1 MPYFTFIS
9 IFLYSSLY
17 LKINCGDITKEELNK
32 VLDLFN
38 SNVLE
43 KYKEIEEFRNN
54 GTISKYNVV
63 YNFKKFILKLNKNII
78 ERKIYKLKEP
88 ENYPYK
94 FDQEKLVQDI
104 NIRIEDF
111 LKKYEGIL
119 NSREKTNIIYIQTVS
134 IIKIAAIIFIC
145 FILLIILLSI
155 AIMIYITSPNC
166 RKYNLLLDNK
176 ENGKN
181 IGQDE
186 NSNIIMNTNDSAS
199 FKVVKVLNNFIK
211 SERKRKKRYIKS

>member
-1 MPYFTFIS
+1 M
-9 IFLYSSLY
+9 
-17 LKINCGDITKEELNK
+17 INCGDITKEELNK

-43 KYKEIEEFRNN
+43 KYKEIEEMTNN

-63 YNFKKFILKLNKNII
+63 YNFKKFILKLKRNII

-94 FDQEKLVQDI
+94 FDQQKLLQEI
-104 NIRIEDF
+104 NIKIEDF
-111 LKKYEGIL
+111 LRKYHEIL
-119 NSREKTNIIYIQTVS
+119 ISKEKTNIVYIKT
-134 IIKIAAIIFIC
+134 INILKIAAIIFIC
-145 FILLIILLSI
+145 FLLLIILLSI
-155 AIMIYITSPNC
+155 AFMIFITSPNC

-176 ENGKN
+176 ENDKK
-181 IGQDE
+181 IDQDE
-186 NSNIIMNTNDSAS
+186 NNNIIMNTNDSAS

-211 SERKRKKRYIKS
+211 SEKKRK

>member
-1 MPYFTFIS
+1 M
-9 IFLYSSLY
+9 
-17 LKINCGDITKEELNK
+17 INCGDITKEELNK

-43 KYKEIEEFRNN
+43 KYKEIEEMRNN

-63 YNFKKFILKLNKNII
+63 YNFKKFILKLKRNII

-94 FDQEKLVQDI
+94 FDQQKLLQEI
-104 NIRIEDF
+104 NIKIEDF
-111 LKKYEGIL
+111 LRKYHEIL
-119 NSREKTNIIYIQTVS
+119 ISKEKTNIVYIKT
-134 IIKIAAIIFIC
+134 INILKIAAIIFIC
-145 FILLIILLSI
+145 FLLLIILLSI
-155 AIMIYITSPNC
+155 AFMIYITSPNC

-176 ENGKN
+176 ENDKK
-181 IGQDE
+181 IDQDE
-186 NSNIIMNTNDSAS
+186 NNNIIMNTNDSAS

-211 SERKRKKRYIKS
+211 SEKKRK

>member
-1 MPYFTFIS
+1 MPYFIFIS
-9 IFLYSSLY
+9 LLLYSSLY
-17 LKINCGDITKEELNK
+17 LMINCGDITKEELNK

-38 SNVLE
+38 SSVLE
-43 KYKEIEEFRNN
+43 KYKEIEEIRNN
-54 GTISKYNVV
+54 GTVSKFNLI
-63 YNFKKFILKLNKNII
+63 YNFKKFVLKLNRNII

-94 FDQEKLVQDI
+94 FNQSKLVEDI

-111 LKKYEGIL
+111 LKKYQDIL
-119 NSREKTNIIYIQTVS
+119 DSKDKTNILYIKTMN
-134 IIKIAAIIFIC
+134 IIKIAVIIFIC

-155 AIMIYITSPNC
+155 AFMIYITSPSC
-166 RKYNLLLDNK
+166 RKYNLLIDNK
-176 ENGKN
+176 ENDK
-181 IGQDE
+181 IIDQDK

-211 SERKRKKRYIKS
+211 SERKRK

>member
-1 MPYFTFIS
+1 MPYFIFIS
-9 IFLYSSLY
+9 ILLYSSLY
-17 LKINCGDITKEELNK
+17 LTINCRDITKEELNK

-38 SNVLE
+38 SSVLE
-43 KYKEIEEFRNN
+43 KYKEIEEISNN
-54 GTISKYNVV
+54 GTVSKFNLI
-63 YNFKKFILKLNKNII
+63 YNFKKFVLKLNRNII

-94 FDQEKLVQDI
+94 FNQSQLVEDI

-111 LKKYEGIL
+111 LRKYQEIL
-119 NSREKTNIIYIQTVS
+119 DSKDKTNILYIKTMN
-134 IIKIAAIIFIC
+134 IIKIAVIIFIC

-155 AIMIYITSPNC
+155 AFMIYITSPSC
-166 RKYNLLLDNK
+166 RKYNLLIDNK
-176 ENGKN
+176 ENDK
-181 IGQDE
+181 IIDQDK

-211 SERKRKKRYIKS
+211 SERKMK

>member
-1 MPYFTFIS
+1 MPYFIFIS
-9 IFLYSSLY
+9 ILLYSSLY
-17 LKINCGDITKEELNK
+17 LMINCGDITKEELNK

-43 KYKEIEEFRNN
+43 KYKEIEEMTNN

-63 YNFKKFILKLNKNII
+63 YNFKKFILKLKRNII

-94 FDQEKLVQDI
+94 FDQQKLLQDI
-104 NIRIEDF
+104 NIKIEDF
-111 LKKYEGIL
+111 LRKYHEIL
-119 NSREKTNIIYIQTVS
+119 ISKEKTNIVYIKT
-134 IIKIAAIIFIC
+134 INILKIAAIIFIC
-145 FILLIILLSI
+145 FLLLIILLSI
-155 AIMIYITSPNC
+155 AFMIYITSPNC

-176 ENGKN
+176 ENDKK
-181 IGQDE
+181 IDQDE
-186 NSNIIMNTNDSAS
+186 NNNIIMNTNDSAS

-211 SERKRKKRYIKS
+211 SEKKRK

>member
-1 MPYFTFIS
+1 M
-9 IFLYSSLY
+9 
-17 LKINCGDITKEELNK
+17 INCGDITKEELNK

-38 SNVLE
+38 SSVLE
-43 KYKEIEEFRNN
+43 KYKEIEEIRNN
-54 GTISKYNVV
+54 GTISKYNLI
-63 YNFKKFILKLNKNII
+63 YNFKKFVLKLNRNII

-94 FDQEKLVQDI
+94 FNQSKLVEDI

-111 LKKYEGIL
+111 LKKYQEIL
-119 NSREKTNIIYIQTVS
+119 DLKYKTNILYIKTIN

-155 AIMIYITSPNC
+155 AFMIYITSPSC
-166 RKYNLLLDNK
+166 RKYNLLIDSK
-176 ENGKN
+176 ENDK
-181 IGQDE
+181 IIDHDK

-211 SERKRKKRYIKS
+211 SEKKRK

>member
-1 MPYFTFIS
+1 MPYITFMS
-9 IFLYSSLY
+9 ILLYSSLY
-17 LKINCGDITKEELNK
+17 LMVNCRDITKEELNK

-38 SNVLE
+38 SSVLE
-43 KYKEIEEFRNN
+43 KYKEIEEISNN
-54 GTISKYNVV
+54 GTISKYNMV
-63 YNFKKFILKLNKNII
+63 YNFKKFVLKLNRNII

-94 FDQEKLVQDI
+94 FDQSKLVKDI

-111 LKKYEGIL
+111 LKKYQEIL
-119 NSREKTNIIYIQTVS
+119 ISKDKTNILYIKT
-134 IIKIAAIIFIC
+134 INILKIAAIVFIC
-145 FILLIILLSI
+145 FLLLIILLSI
-155 AIMIYITSPNC
+155 AFMIYITSPNC

-176 ENGKN
+176 ENDKRPDLD
-181 IGQDE
+181 Q

-211 SERKRKKRYIKS
+211 SERKRK

>member
-17 LKINCGDITKEELNK
+17 LMINCGDITKEELNK

-43 KYKEIEEFRNN
+43 KYKEIEEIRNN

-111 LKKYEGIL
+111 LKKYKEIL
-119 NSREKTNIIYIQTVS
+119 NSMEKTNIIYIQTVS
-134 IIKIAAIIFIC
+134 ILKIAAIIFIC

-155 AIMIYITSPNC
+155 VIMIYITSPNC

-181 IGQDE
+181 IDQDE

-211 SERKRKKRYIKS
+211 SERKRKQRHIKS

>member
-1 MPYFTFIS
+1 MPYFAFIS
-9 IFLYSSLY
+9 ILLYSSLY
-17 LKINCGDITKEELNK
+17 LMINCGDITKEELNK

-43 KYKEIEEFRNN
+43 KYKEIEEMTNN

-63 YNFKKFILKLNKNII
+63 YNFKKFILKLKRNII

-94 FDQEKLVQDI
+94 FDQQKLLQEI
-104 NIRIEDF
+104 NIKIEDF
-111 LKKYEGIL
+111 LRKYHEIL
-119 NSREKTNIIYIQTVS
+119 ISKEKTNIVYIKT
-134 IIKIAAIIFIC
+134 INILKIAAIIFIC
-145 FILLIILLSI
+145 FLLLIILLSI
-155 AIMIYITSPNC
+155 AFMIYITSPNC

-176 ENGKN
+176 ENDKK
-181 IGQDE
+181 IDQDE
-186 NSNIIMNTNDSAS
+186 NNNIIMNTNDSAS

-211 SERKRKKRYIKS
+211 SEKKRK

>member
-1 MPYFTFIS
+1 MPYFIFIS
-9 IFLYSSLY
+9 ILLYSSLY
-17 LKINCGDITKEELNK
+17 LTINCRDITKEELNK

-38 SNVLE
+38 SSVLE
-43 KYKEIEEFRNN
+43 KYKEIEEISNN
-54 GTISKYNVV
+54 GTVSKFNFI
-63 YNFKKFILKLNKNII
+63 YNFKKFVLKLNRNII

-94 FDQEKLVQDI
+94 FNQSQLVEDI

-111 LKKYEGIL
+111 LRKYQEIL
-119 NSREKTNIIYIQTVS
+119 DSKDKTNILYIKTMN
-134 IIKIAAIIFIC
+134 IIKIAVIIFIC

-155 AIMIYITSPNC
+155 AFMIYITSPSC
-166 RKYNLLLDNK
+166 RKYNLLIDNK
-176 ENGKN
+176 ENDK
-181 IGQDE
+181 IIDQDK

-211 SERKRKKRYIKS
+211 SERKMK

>member
-1 MPYFTFIS
+1 MPYFAFIS
-9 IFLYSSLY
+9 ILLYSSLY
-17 LKINCGDITKEELNK
+17 LMINCGDITKEELNK

-43 KYKEIEEFRNN
+43 KYKEIEEMRNN

-63 YNFKKFILKLNKNII
+63 YNFKKFILKLKRNII

-94 FDQEKLVQDI
+94 FDQSKLVKDI

-111 LKKYEGIL
+111 LKKYQEIL
-119 NSREKTNIIYIQTVS
+119 VSKDKTNILYIKT
-134 IIKIAAIIFIC
+134 INILKIAAIVFIC
-145 FILLIILLSI
+145 FLLLIILLSI
-155 AIMIYITSPNC
+155 AFMIYITSPNC

-176 ENGKN
+176 ENNKRPDLD
-181 IGQDE
+181 Q

-211 SERKRKKRYIKS
+211 SERKRK

>member
-1 MPYFTFIS
+1 M
-9 IFLYSSLY
+9 
-17 LKINCGDITKEELNK
+17 INCGDITKEELNK

-43 KYKEIEEFRNN
+43 KYKEIEEMTNN

-63 YNFKKFILKLNKNII
+63 YNFKKFILKLKRNII

-94 FDQEKLVQDI
+94 FDQQKLLQEI
-104 NIRIEDF
+104 NIKIEDF
-111 LKKYEGIL
+111 LRKYHEIL
-119 NSREKTNIIYIQTVS
+119 ISKEKTNIVYIKT
-134 IIKIAAIIFIC
+134 INILKIAAIIFIC
-145 FILLIILLSI
+145 FLLLIILLSI
-155 AIMIYITSPNC
+155 AFMIYITSPNC

-176 ENGKN
+176 ENDKK
-181 IGQDE
+181 IDQDE
-186 NSNIIMNTNDSAS
+186 NNNIIMNTNDSAS

-211 SERKRKKRYIKS
+211 SEKKRK

>member
-1 MPYFTFIS
+1 MPYFIFIS
-9 IFLYSSLY
+9 ILLYSSLY
-17 LKINCGDITKEELNK
+17 LMINCGDITKEELNK

-38 SNVLE
+38 SSVLE
-43 KYKEIEEFRNN
+43 KYKEIEEIRNN
-54 GTISKYNVV
+54 GTISKYNLI
-63 YNFKKFILKLNKNII
+63 YNFKKFVLKLNRNII

-94 FDQEKLVQDI
+94 FNQSKLVEDI

-111 LKKYEGIL
+111 LKKYQEIL
-119 NSREKTNIIYIQTVS
+119 DSKDKTNIIYIKTIN

-155 AIMIYITSPNC
+155 AFMIYITSPSC
-166 RKYNLLLDNK
+166 RKYNLLIDDK
-176 ENGKN
+176 ENDKR
-181 IGQDE
+181 IDHDK

-211 SERKRKKRYIKS
+211 SERKRK

>member
-1 MPYFTFIS
+1 MPYITFMS
-9 IFLYSSLY
+9 ILLYFSLY
-17 LKINCGDITKEELNK
+17 LIVNCRDITKEELNK

-38 SNVLE
+38 NSVLE
-43 KYKEIEEFRNN
+43 KYKEIEEISNN
-54 GTISKYNVV
+54 GTISKYNMV
-63 YNFKKFILKLNKNII
+63 YNFKKFVLKLNRNII

-94 FDQEKLVQDI
+94 FDQSKLVKDI

-111 LKKYEGIL
+111 LKKYQEIL
-119 NSREKTNIIYIQTVS
+119 ISKDKTNILYIKT
-134 IIKIAAIIFIC
+134 INILKIAAIFFIC
-145 FILLIILLSI
+145 FLLLIILLSI
-155 AIMIYITSPNC
+155 AFMIYITSPNC

-176 ENGKN
+176 ENDKRPDLD
-181 IGQDE
+181 Q

-211 SERKRKKRYIKS
+211 SERKRK

>member
-9 IFLYSSLY
+9 IFLYSLLY
-17 LKINCGDITKEELNK
+17 LMINCGDITKEELNK

-43 KYKEIEEFRNN
+43 KYKEIEEIRNN

-111 LKKYEGIL
+111 LKKYKEIL
-119 NSREKTNIIYIQTVS
+119 NSKEKTNIIYIQTVS
-134 IIKIAAIIFIC
+134 ILKIAAIIFIC

-155 AIMIYITSPNC
+155 VIMIYITSPNC

-181 IGQDE
+181 IDQDE

-211 SERKRKKRYIKS
+211 SERKRKQRHIKS

>member
-1 MPYFTFIS
+1 MPYFAFIS
-9 IFLYSSLY
+9 ILLYSSLY
-17 LKINCGDITKEELNK
+17 LMINCGDITKEELNK

-43 KYKEIEEFRNN
+43 KYKEIEEMTNN

-63 YNFKKFILKLNKNII
+63 YNFKKFILKLKRNII

-94 FDQEKLVQDI
+94 FDQQKLLQEI
-104 NIRIEDF
+104 NIKIEEF
-111 LKKYEGIL
+111 LRKYHEIL
-119 NSREKTNIIYIQTVS
+119 ISKEKTNIVYIKT
-134 IIKIAAIIFIC
+134 INILKIAAIIFIC
-145 FILLIILLSI
+145 FLLLIILLSI
-155 AIMIYITSPNC
+155 AFMIYITSPNC

-176 ENGKN
+176 ENDKK
-181 IGQDE
+181 IDQDE
-186 NSNIIMNTNDSAS
+186 NNNIIMNTNDSAS

-211 SERKRKKRYIKS
+211 SEKKRK

>member
-1 MPYFTFIS
+1 M
-9 IFLYSSLY
+9 
-17 LKINCGDITKEELNK
+17 INCGDITKEELNK

-43 KYKEIEEFRNN
+43 KYKEIEEIRNN

-111 LKKYEGIL
+111 LKKYKEIL

-181 IGQDE
+181 IDQDE
-186 NSNIIMNTNDSAS
+186 NSNTIMNTNDSAS

-211 SERKRKKRYIKS
+211 SERKRKQRHIKS

>member
-9 IFLYSSLY
+9 IFLYSLLY
-17 LKINCGDITKEELNK
+17 LMINCGDITKEELNK

-43 KYKEIEEFRNN
+43 KYKEIEEIRNN

-111 LKKYEGIL
+111 LKKYKEIL

-181 IGQDE
+181 IDQDE

-211 SERKRKKRYIKS
+211 SERKRKQRHIKS

>member
-1 MPYFTFIS
+1 M
-9 IFLYSSLY
+9 
-17 LKINCGDITKEELNK
+17 INCGDITKEELNK

-43 KYKEIEEFRNN
+43 KYKEIEEIRNN

-111 LKKYEGIL
+111 LKKYKEIL

-181 IGQDE
+181 IDQDE

-211 SERKRKKRYIKS
+211 SERKRKQRHIQS

>member
-1 MPYFTFIS
+1 MV
-9 IFLYSSLY
+9 
-17 LKINCGDITKEELNK
+17 NCRDITKEELNK

-38 SNVLE
+38 SSVLE
-43 KYKEIEEFRNN
+43 KYKEIEEISNN
-54 GTISKYNVV
+54 GTISKYNMV
-63 YNFKKFILKLNKNII
+63 YNFKKFVLKLNRNII

-94 FDQEKLVQDI
+94 FDQSKLVKDI

-111 LKKYEGIL
+111 LKKYQEIL
-119 NSREKTNIIYIQTVS
+119 VSKDKTNILYIKT
-134 IIKIAAIIFIC
+134 INILKIAAIVFIC
-145 FILLIILLSI
+145 FLLLIILLSI
-155 AIMIYITSPNC
+155 AFMIYITSPNC

-176 ENGKN
+176 ENDKRPDLD
-181 IGQDE
+181 Q

-211 SERKRKKRYIKS
+211 SEKKRK

>member
-1 MPYFTFIS
+1 MPYFIFIS
-9 IFLYSSLY
+9 ILLYSSLY
-17 LKINCGDITKEELNK
+17 LKINCRDITKEELNK

-38 SNVLE
+38 SSVLE
-43 KYKEIEEFRNN
+43 KYKEIEEISNN
-54 GTISKYNVV
+54 GTVSKFNLI
-63 YNFKKFILKLNKNII
+63 YNFKKFVLKLNRNII

-94 FDQEKLVQDI
+94 FNQSQLVEDI

-111 LKKYEGIL
+111 LQKYQEIL
-119 NSREKTNIIYIQTVS
+119 DSKDKTNILYIKTMN
-134 IIKIAAIIFIC
+134 IIKIAVIIFIC

-155 AIMIYITSPNC
+155 AFMIYITSPSC
-166 RKYNLLLDNK
+166 RKYNLLIDNK
-176 ENGKN
+176 ENDK
-181 IGQDE
+181 IIDQDK

-211 SERKRKKRYIKS
+211 SERKMK

>member
-1 MPYFTFIS
+1 MPYFAFIS
-9 IFLYSSLY
+9 ILLYSSLY
-17 LKINCGDITKEELNK
+17 LMINCGDITKEELNK

-43 KYKEIEEFRNN
+43 KYKEIEEMTNN

-63 YNFKKFILKLNKNII
+63 YNFKKFILKLKRNII

-94 FDQEKLVQDI
+94 FDQQKLLQEI
-104 NIRIEDF
+104 NIKIEDF
-111 LKKYEGIL
+111 LRKYHEIL
-119 NSREKTNIIYIQTVS
+119 ISKEKTNIVYIKT
-134 IIKIAAIIFIC
+134 INILKIAAIIFIC
-145 FILLIILLSI
+145 FLLLIILLSI
-155 AIMIYITSPNC
+155 AFMIFITSPNC

-176 ENGKN
+176 ENDKK
-181 IGQDE
+181 IDQDE
-186 NSNIIMNTNDSAS
+186 NNNIIMNTNDSAS

-211 SERKRKKRYIKS
+211 SEKKRK

>member
-1 MPYFTFIS
+1 M
-9 IFLYSSLY
+9 
-17 LKINCGDITKEELNK
+17 INCGDITKEELNK

-38 SNVLE
+38 SSVLE
-43 KYKEIEEFRNN
+43 KYKEIEEIRNN
-54 GTISKYNVV
+54 GTISKYNLI
-63 YNFKKFILKLNKNII
+63 YNFKKFVLKLNRNII

-94 FDQEKLVQDI
+94 FDQSKLVKDI

-111 LKKYEGIL
+111 LKKYQEIL
-119 NSREKTNIIYIQTVS
+119 VSKDKTNILYIKT
-134 IIKIAAIIFIC
+134 INILKIAAIVFIC
-145 FILLIILLSI
+145 FLLLIILLSI
-155 AIMIYITSPNC
+155 AFMIYITSPNC

-176 ENGKN
+176 ENDKRPDLD
-181 IGQDE
+181 Q

-211 SERKRKKRYIKS
+211 SERKRK

>member
-1 MPYFTFIS
+1 M
-9 IFLYSSLY
+9 
-17 LKINCGDITKEELNK
+17 INCGDITKEELNK

-43 KYKEIEEFRNN
+43 KYKEIEEIRNN

-111 LKKYEGIL
+111 LKKYKEIL

-181 IGQDE
+181 IDQDE
-186 NSNIIMNTNDSAS
+186 NSNIIMNANDSAS

-211 SERKRKKRYIKS
+211 SERKRKQRHIKS

>member
-1 MPYFTFIS
+1 M
-9 IFLYSSLY
+9 
-17 LKINCGDITKEELNK
+17 INCGDITKEELNK

-43 KYKEIEEFRNN
+43 KYKEIEEIRNN

-111 LKKYEGIL
+111 LKKYKEIL

-181 IGQDE
+181 IDQDE

-211 SERKRKKRYIKS
+211 SERKRKQRHIKS

>member
-1 MPYFTFIS
+1 MPYITFMS
-9 IFLYSSLY
+9 ILLYSSLY
-17 LKINCGDITKEELNK
+17 LMVNCRDITKEELNK

-38 SNVLE
+38 SSVLE
-43 KYKEIEEFRNN
+43 KYKEIEEISNN
-54 GTISKYNVV
+54 GTISKYNMV
-63 YNFKKFILKLNKNII
+63 YNFKKFVLKLNRNII

-94 FDQEKLVQDI
+94 FDQSKLVKDI

-111 LKKYEGIL
+111 LKKYQEIL
-119 NSREKTNIIYIQTVS
+119 ISKDKTNILYIKTIN

-155 AIMIYITSPNC
+155 AFMIYITSPSC
-166 RKYNLLLDNK
+166 RKYNLLIDDK
-176 ENGKN
+176 ENDKR
-181 IGQDE
+181 IDHDK

-211 SERKRKKRYIKS
+211 SERKRK

>member
-1 MPYFTFIS
+1 M
-9 IFLYSSLY
+9 
-17 LKINCGDITKEELNK
+17 INCGDITKEELNK

-43 KYKEIEEFRNN
+43 KYKEIEEIRNN

-111 LKKYEGIL
+111 LKKYKEIL
-119 NSREKTNIIYIQTVS
+119 NSKEKTNIIYIQTVS
-134 IIKIAAIIFIC
+134 ILKIAAIIFIC

-155 AIMIYITSPNC
+155 VIMIYITSPNC

-181 IGQDE
+181 IDQDE

-211 SERKRKKRYIKS
+211 SERKRKQRHINIRKKL

>member
-9 IFLYSSLY
+9 IFLYFSLY
-17 LKINCGDITKEELNK
+17 LMINCGDITKEELNK

-43 KYKEIEEFRNN
+43 KYKEIEEIRNN

-78 ERKIYKLKEP
+78 ERKIYKLKEQ
-88 ENYPYK
+88 ENYKYK

-111 LKKYEGIL
+111 LKKYKEIL
-119 NSREKTNIIYIQTVS
+119 NSNEKTNIIYIQTVS

-181 IGQDE
+181 IDQDE

-211 SERKRKKRYIKS
+211 SERKRKQRHIKS

>member
-1 MPYFTFIS
+1 MPYFIFIS
-9 IFLYSSLY
+9 ILLYSSLY
-17 LKINCGDITKEELNK
+17 LMINCGDITKEELNK

-38 SNVLE
+38 SSVLE
-43 KYKEIEEFRNN
+43 KYKEIEEIRNN
-54 GTISKYNVV
+54 GTISKYNLI
-63 YNFKKFILKLNKNII
+63 YNFKKFVLKLNRNII

-94 FDQEKLVQDI
+94 FNQSELVEDI

-111 LKKYEGIL
+111 LKKYQEIL
-119 NSREKTNIIYIQTVS
+119 DSKDKTNILYIKTIN

-155 AIMIYITSPNC
+155 AFMIYITSPSC
-166 RKYNLLLDNK
+166 RKYNLLIDSK
-176 ENGKN
+176 ENDK
-181 IGQDE
+181 IIDHDK

-211 SERKRKKRYIKS
+211 SERKRK

>member
-1 MPYFTFIS
+1 MPYFIFIS
-9 IFLYSSLY
+9 LLLYSSLY
-17 LKINCGDITKEELNK
+17 LMINCGDISKEELNK

-38 SNVLE
+38 SSVLE
-43 KYKEIEEFRNN
+43 KYKEIEEIRNN
-54 GTISKYNVV
+54 GTISKYNLI
-63 YNFKKFILKLNKNII
+63 YNFKKFVLKLNRNII

-94 FDQEKLVQDI
+94 FNQSKLVEDI

-111 LKKYEGIL
+111 LKKYQEIL
-119 NSREKTNIIYIQTVS
+119 DSKDKTNILYIKTIN

-155 AIMIYITSPNC
+155 AFMIYITSPSC
-166 RKYNLLLDNK
+166 RKYNLLIDSK
-176 ENGKN
+176 ENDK
-181 IGQDE
+181 IIDHDK

-211 SERKRKKRYIKS
+211 SERKMK

>member
-1 MPYFTFIS
+1 M
-9 IFLYSSLY
+9 
-17 LKINCGDITKEELNK
+17 INCGDITKEELNK

-43 KYKEIEEFRNN
+43 KYKEIEEIRNN

-111 LKKYEGIL
+111 LKKYKEIL
-119 NSREKTNIIYIQTVS
+119 NSKEKTNIIYIQTVS
-134 IIKIAAIIFIC
+134 ILKIAAIIFIC

-181 IGQDE
+181 IDQDE

-211 SERKRKKRYIKS
+211 SERKRKQRHIKS

>member
-1 MPYFTFIS
+1 MPYFAFIS
-9 IFLYSSLY
+9 ILLYSSLY
-17 LKINCGDITKEELNK
+17 LMINCGDITKEELNK

-43 KYKEIEEFRNN
+43 KYKEIEEMTNN

-63 YNFKKFILKLNKNII
+63 YNFKKFILKLKRNII

-94 FDQEKLVQDI
+94 FDQQKLLQEI
-104 NIRIEDF
+104 NIKIEDF
-111 LKKYEGIL
+111 LRKYHEIL
-119 NSREKTNIIYIQTVS
+119 ISKEKTNIVYIKT
-134 IIKIAAIIFIC
+134 INILKIVAIIFIC
-145 FILLIILLSI
+145 FLLLIILLSI
-155 AIMIYITSPNC
+155 AFMIYITSPNC

-176 ENGKN
+176 ENDKK
-181 IGQDE
+181 IDQDE
-186 NSNIIMNTNDSAS
+186 NNNIIMNTNDSAS

-211 SERKRKKRYIKS
+211 SEKKRK

>member
-1 MPYFTFIS
+1 M
-9 IFLYSSLY
+9 
-17 LKINCGDITKEELNK
+17 INCGDITKEELNK

-43 KYKEIEEFRNN
+43 KYKEIEEIRNN

-111 LKKYEGIL
+111 LKKYKEIL

-181 IGQDE
+181 IDQDE

-211 SERKRKKRYIKS
+211 SERKRKKRHIKS